1 VKLSEIHSGP
11 AGSAIAQ
18 SIRLGLIISGK
29 VTESFKNVSVH
40 TVTVVKAESSADI
53 EGLLRRFWEFKHML
67 EAGEGLSREN
77 LWCEDHFVN
86 THVWLPS
93 GKYIVCG
100 CHSYPLWILSQ

>member
-1 VKLSEIHSGP
+1 
-11 AGSAIAQ
+11 
-18 SIRLGLIISGK
+18 
-29 VTESFKNVSVH
+29 
-40 TVTVVKAESSADI
+40 
-53 EGLLRRFWEFKHML
+53 ML